1 MTALISQSEVDQFLS
16 CSRKHY
22 YAFGEKLQPRHF
34 GQGLA
39 RGLLGHLV
47 LDAYYSQF
55 IRTRTSIGLR
65 ASSVEDVQTA
75 LSVMNQP
82 EYLSDPVLLLELRI
96 LLEDYFRFY
105 DGELNEWEVLAVEQ
119 EFRLDNEFPFKP
131 DMIKRHRTTG
141 KVLVVDHKFLYNFYS
156 DSAIDIMPQLAKY
169 VGALRKIGFQV
180 DGAEY
185 NMLRHRKNATQ
196 KFKRVEV
203 TFTDKKID
211 TFLKEQKIV
220 AEKIREFRK
229 LPLDE
234 WRASVYR
241 TASSFNCQ
249 HCSFLALCSTDLN
262 GYNGRDLLVRTSY
275 EPNTYGYLSDV
286 EGEIVE

>member
-1 MTALISQSEVDQFLS
+1 
-16 CSRKHY
+16 
-22 YAFGEKLQPRHF
+22 
-34 GQGLA
+34 
-39 RGLLGHLV
+39 
-47 LDAYYSQF
+47 
-55 IRTRTSIGLR
+55 
-65 ASSVEDVQTA
+65 
-75 LSVMNQP
+75 
-82 EYLSDPVLLLELRI
+82 
-96 LLEDYFRFY
+96 
-105 DGELNEWEVLAVEQ
+105 
-119 EFRLDNEFPFKP
+119 
-131 DMIKRHRTTG
+131 
-141 KVLVVDHKFLYNFYS
+141 
-156 DSAIDIMPQLAKY
+156 
-169 VGALRKIGFQV
+169 
-180 DGAEY
+180 
-185 NMLRHRKNATQ
+185 MLRHRKNATQ

-211 TFLKEQKIV
+211 TFLNEQKIV

-275 EPNTYGYLSDV
+275 EPNTYGYLSDI